1 MFYIIKRLLLII
13 PTLFFVMLVNFVIVQ
28 LAPGGP
34 IEQFAIKMKEGTL
47 EGISGTEGD
56 FPGFMY
62 DAHSPTHKKNY
73 LHHGL
78 PPEFIKK
85 LEKQY
90 GYDQPL
96 PTRFWLMIKNYA
108 TLNFGNSYFFDAPVM
123 DLILSKVPVS
133 LSLGLWSILI
143 IYLVSIPLGIAKA
156 YLNGSRFDS
165 FTTLIIV
172 VGHAIPTFLFGIILI
187 IFLAGGTFWDLF
199 PLRGLMSEGWQS
211 LTLWQKIGDYAWHM
225 TLPILSIVIGGF
237 ASLTMITKNSFL
249 DELGKPYVMTAYAKG
264 ASASRVLYGHVF
276 KNASLVLIA
285 GFPSAF
291 AHIFLTSNLVI
302 EIIFSLDGLGLLGFE
317 ASMNRDYPL
326 MFGLLFVFTLTGMI
340 LHLVGDLLYKLMDP
354 RITFIRHKG

>member
-1 MFYIIKRLLLII
+1 MLYFIKRFLLII
-13 PTLFFVMLVNFVIVQ
+13 PTLFFVMVVNFLIVQ

-34 IEQFAIKMKEGTL
+34 IEQISHKLKEGKLDSLAGL
-47 EGISGTEGD
+47 EGEVPY
-56 FPGFMY
+56 FPPEAPSAVSSKY
-62 DAHSPTHKKNY
+62 Y

-96 PTRFWLMIKNYA
+96 WKRFWLMIKNYA
-108 TLNFGNSYFFDAPVM
+108 KLNFGKSYFLDAPVM
-123 DLILSKVPVS
+123 DLISTKIPVS
-133 LSLGLWSILI
+133 LSLGLWSTLI
-143 IYLVSIPLGIAKA
+143 IYFISIPLGIVKA
-156 YLNGSRFDS
+156 RFNGGRFDIL
-165 FTTLIIV
+165 TTLIIA

-187 IFLAGGTFWDLF
+187 IFFAGGTFWDVF
-199 PLRGLMSEGWQS
+199 PLRGLTSEGWQNFS
-211 LTLWQKIGDYAWHM
+211 FWQKIGDYLWHI
-225 TLPILSIVIGGF
+225 TLPVLSIIIGGF

-249 DELGKPYVMTAYAKG
+249 EEWAKPYVITAYAKG
-264 ASASRVLYGHVF
+264 ASTKRVLYGHVF
-276 KNASLVLIA
+276 RNASLALIS

-340 LHLVGDLLYKLMDP
+340 LHLIGDLLYKLADP
-354 RITFIRHKG
+354 RINFIRYKG